1 MSLTWWWMYINHDSN
16 FQMWT
21 IKRQEWQIPDK
32 DTYNHI
38 DGHNNDN
45 DCVSVWSEII
55 ADLEPKSDR
64 RELYDEVFKESE
76 ESEKERQE
84 TRRMNDDKNNEESF
98 QGKYDDSSCVNST
111 IVISEDEITLL
122 DESNEDNYNWRLL
135 LDKSTCIINN

>member
-1 MSLTWWWMYINHDSN
+1 M
-16 FQMWT
+16 
-21 IKRQEWQIPDK
+21 
-32 DTYNHI
+32 
-38 DGHNNDN
+38 
-45 DCVSVWSEII
+45 SVWSEII

-122 DESNEDNYNWRLL
+122 DESNEDNYN
-135 LDKSTCIINN
+135 